1 TTISR
6 WEAGVTSLD
15 LRQLVA
21 VERALG
27 LAPGEFFAATGLVP
41 AKFRPRDLASM
52 LGVAPEIPVELR
64 EAMVSLYQ
72 AAQGVA
78 SRAAPVDVEAA
89 ILADGDLDPHDADS
103 LIGLYRRLRRD
114 ARFRTDLRK
123 ARGKVV
129 RLDEPDSTE
138 ASR

>member
-1 TTISR
+1 
-6 WEAGVTSLD
+6 
-15 LRQLVA
+15 
-21 VERALG
+21 
-27 LAPGEFFAATGLVP
+27 
-41 AKFRPRDLASM
+41 M